1 MNFDPK
7 AVPSLL
13 PGRSAVPLDEQRVS
27 SVVATF
33 RGLQADVPP
42 EDQCDSRHEISVNT
56 HFRPEEG
63 DDGVLYGM
71 IIFGPDI
78 FPGTGVLDPN
88 SELSMKAAAAH
99 ELSHYHRWR
108 DTTELPIGHLDEALT
123 SLDAALRY
131 NRQLSAFEV
140 QQLIR
145 DAMKRISLHQQDS
158 GTGTE
163 PVRQSAAPKGAS
175 QPPTEC

>member
-1 MNFDPK
+1 MTADN
-7 AVPSLL
+7 VRVSSLL
-13 PGRSAVPLDEQRVS
+13 AGRSNVPLEEQRVT

-33 RGLQADVPP
+33 LGLQVDVPH
-42 EDQCDSRHEISVNT
+42 EDQCDFVHEPGAAT
-56 HFRPEEG
+56 HFEPQTGE
-63 DDGVLYGM
+63 DGGVYGR

-78 FPGTGVLDPN
+78 YPGTGALDPN

-131 NRQLSAFEV
+131 NRQLSAYEV

-145 DAMKRISLHQQDS
+145 DAMKRISLYQR
-158 GTGTE
+158 E
-163 PVRQSAAPKGAS
+163 
-175 QPPTEC
+175 

>member
-1 MNFDPK
+1 MVTD
-7 AVPSLL
+7 ASRVSSLL
-13 PGRSAVPLDEQRVS
+13 AGRSTAPLDERRVT

-33 RGLQADVPP
+33 RGLQIDVPP
-42 EDQCDSRHEISVNT
+42 EDQCDFRHESTAAT
-56 HFRPEEG
+56 HFEPQVGE
-63 DDGVLYGM
+63 DGSAYGM
-71 IIFGPDI
+71 VIFGPDI
-78 FPGTGVLDPN
+78 YPGTGALDPN

-131 NRQLSAFEV
+131 SRQLSGHET

-145 DAMKRISLHQQDS
+145 DAMKRISLHQQQSDPPS
-158 GTGTE
+158 GDHQ
-163 PVRQSAAPKGAS
+163 V
-175 QPPTEC
+175 

>member
-1 MNFDPK
+1 MEWDAK
-7 AVPSLL
+7 KVPSLL
-13 PGRSAVPLDEQRVS
+13 PGRSTVPLDERRVN

-42 EDQCDSRHEISVNT
+42 EDHCDFRHDPLAAT
-56 HFRPEEG
+56 HFEPE
-63 DDGVLYGM
+63 DGEDGTPFGM
-71 IIFGPDI
+71 IVFSSDI
-78 FPGTGVLDPN
+78 YPGTGVLDPN

-108 DTTELPIGHLDEALT
+108 DTTELPVGHLDEALT

-131 NRQLSAFEV
+131 SRALSSHEI

-145 DAMKRISLHQQDS
+145 DAMKRISLHQQQ
-158 GTGTE
+158 
-163 PVRQSAAPKGAS
+163 R
-175 QPPTEC
+175 